1 MKSFADNTERTWTI
15 SLTID
20 AAKRVKGL
28 LGVNLLELE
37 QPWASPGSTASSPPS
52 GSADLSAEAL
62 AKAEAP
68 AKAEPLLTKL
78 GTDVILLCDVIYA
91 LVKPQA
97 DAAGVTDEQFGAALG
112 GEAILAAQTAFYE
125 ELVDFFRKLGR
136 TDLAKAV
143 DAQRRV
149 IDLTVRRIETRI
161 DRLDLEAAVSQTL
174 SEVEGSESNR
184 GEPSTNLPGSSE
196 STPAR

>member
-1 MKSFADNTERTWTI
+1 MKTFADNAGRTWTI

-20 AAKRVKGL
+20 AAKRVKSL
-28 LGVNLLELE
+28 LGVNLLELDAGE
-37 QPWASPGSTASSPPS
+37 P
-52 GSADLSAEAL
+52 
-62 AKAEAP
+62 
-68 AKAEPLLTKL
+68 PLLTRL

-97 DAAGVTDEQFGAALG
+97 DAAGVTDEQFGSALG
-112 GEAILAAQTAFYE
+112 GEAVLAAQTAFYE

-149 IDLTVRRIETRI
+149 IDLAVARIETRI
-161 DRLDLEAAVSQTL
+161 DRLDLQAAVESTL
-174 SEVEGSESNR
+174 GGPSGSLP
-184 GEPSTNLPGSSE
+184 EPSASI
-196 STPAR
+196 PAP

>member
-1 MKSFADNTERTWTI
+1 MKTFTDNAGRAWTL

-28 LGVNLLELE
+28 LDVNLLELE
-37 QPWASPGSTASSPPS
+37 AGDP
-52 GSADLSAEAL
+52 
-62 AKAEAP
+62 
-68 AKAEPLLTKL
+68 PLLTKL
-78 GTDVILLCDVIYA
+78 GTDVILLCDVIFA
-91 LVKPQA
+91 IVKPQA

-112 GEAILAAQTAFYE
+112 GEVILAAQTAFYE

-143 DAQRRV
+143 DAQRRM

-161 DRLDLEAAVSQTL
+161 DRLDLEAAVESTL
-174 SEVEGSESNR
+174 
-184 GEPSTNLPGSSE
+184 GEPSTSSPP
-196 STPAR
+196 SSASIPAP